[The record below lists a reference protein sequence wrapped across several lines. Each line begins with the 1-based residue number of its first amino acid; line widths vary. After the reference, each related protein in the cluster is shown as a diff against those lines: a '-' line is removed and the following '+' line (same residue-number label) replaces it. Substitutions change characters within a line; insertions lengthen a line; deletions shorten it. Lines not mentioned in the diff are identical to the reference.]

1 MGADIRGQGGELLGQ
16 KIPHVG
22 AQIGT
27 RGSFGHHRKAE
38 TITGRGRFGETEQ
51 RFIRRQP
58 PQAAARQHVSAQS
71 CVPIMFAAG
80 HIAALPQ
87 PTREQVQAVFRRH
100 ADGAVQLVRQRRDYA
115 GRFAGAGLACRH
127 HRPVFTRQPQSGQ
140 PDRRAGCSGFGRH
153 LRQAVLHRLV
163 LRQRL
168 AELLARLGPI
178 QGQRQHG
185 FGEAGDLGAGQRR
198 RP

>member
-16 KIPHVG
+16 KISHIG

-27 RGSFGHHRKAE
+27 RGGFGHHRKAE
-38 TITGRGRFGETEQ
+38 TITGRGRFGETKQ

-58 PQAAARQHVSAQS
+58 PQAAARQHVSPQP

-87 PTREQVQAVFRRH
+87 RTGEQVQAMFRRY
-100 ADGAVQLVRQRRDYA
+100 ADGAVQLVRQRCDHA
-115 GRFAGAGLACRH
+115 GRFAGAGLAGRH
-127 HRPVFTRQPQSGQ
+127 QRPVFTRQPQSCQ

-168 AELLARLGPI
+168 AELLARLGPL